1 MEETSLAIVN
11 ARVIT
16 LDPNNP
22 AAEAIYVENDR
33 IIAVGTNHTIRRYA
47 TKETRFL
54 DLHGYSV
61 VPGLIDCH
69 VHMTS
74 FGKQLT
80 RLDLINVS
88 SISELQKKLQSY
100 AHKNPS
106 AGWIIGRGWDQDK
119 FPDHRVPTREDL
131 DAVVNGKPVLITRIC
146 GHVAVANTKALE
158 QAGLT
163 RLTQTKAGIIE
174 LDSTGQPNGIL
185 KENAINLIRDA
196 IPKQTKQELR
206 KSMEL
211 ACRKAVQNGL
221 TAVHWL
227 VDSSEEI
234 RTLQEMRD
242 SHRLPLRVYLGISSN
257 LLNELTRLGIKTGFG
272 DNWLKIGFV
281 KLFADGSLGA
291 RTAALT
297 EPYADDPNNTGM
309 LLYPQE
315 ELNNMILRAHD
326 AGLQI
331 GVHAIGDKAIR
342 STLVA
347 YENALKKNPQKNHR
361 HRIEHYSVLDHN
373 LISKSKKLGIVA
385 CVQPHFIVSDYWI
398 KDRLGENRSRMAY
411 PFRTLLRQGIRI
423 VSSSDCPIENIRPI
437 LGIWAASSQQPHN
450 EENITPLQALKT
462 YTSYAAYASFEENE
476 KGTVKTGNL
485 ADLTVLSDSPTKVK
499 PKDIKKIR
507 VEMTIVGGTIVYS
520 KE

>member
-16 LDPNNP
+16 LDPKKP
-22 AAEAIYVENDR
+22 AAEAIYIENDR
-33 IIAVGTNHTIRRYA
+33 IISVGTNQTIRRYA
-47 TKETRFL
+47 TERTRFL
-54 DLHGYSV
+54 DAHGYSV

-80 RLDLINVS
+80 RLDLTNIS

-106 AGWIIGRGWDQDK
+106 ARWIIGRGWDQDK
-119 FPDHRVPTREDL
+119 FPDHRMPTREDL
-131 DAVVNGKPVLITRIC
+131 DASVSDKPVLITRIC

-158 QAGLT
+158 QAGIT
-163 RLTQTKAGIIE
+163 NRTQTKGGIIE

-185 KENAINLIRDA
+185 KENAIDLMRDA
-196 IPKQTKQELR
+196 IPKQNKQELR

-211 ACRKAVQNGL
+211 ACQRAVQNGL

-234 RTLQEMRD
+234 QTLQEMRN
-242 SHRLPLRVYLGISSN
+242 SHRLPLRVYLGISNN
-257 LLNELTRLGIKTGFG
+257 LLNELVGLGIKTGFG
-272 DNWLKIGFV
+272 DNWLKIGFL

-291 RTAALT
+291 RTAALS
-297 EPYADDPNNTGM
+297 EPYADDPDNTGM
-309 LLYPQE
+309 LLYSQE
-315 ELNNMILRAHD
+315 ELDNTIQRAHD

-331 GVHAIGDKAIR
+331 GVHAIGDKAIQ

-347 YENALKKNPQKNHR
+347 YENALKKNPRKNHR
-361 HRIEHYSVLDHN
+361 HRIEHYSVLNHS
-373 LISKSKKLGIVA
+373 LIGKSKKLGIVA

-398 KDRLGENRSRMAY
+398 KDRLGEDRSRMAY

-423 VSSSDCPIENIRPI
+423 VSSSDCPIENISPI
-437 LGIWAASSQQPHN
+437 LGIWAATSQQPHK
-450 EENITPLQALKT
+450 EENITPLEALKT
-462 YTSYAAYASFEENE
+462 YTAYAAYASFEEKE
-476 KGTVKTGNL
+476 KGTIKTGNL
-485 ADLTVLSDSPTKVK
+485 ADLTMLSDDPTKTS
-499 PKDIKKIR
+499 PKDIRKIR
-507 VEMTIVGGTIVYS
+507 VEMTFVGGNIVYS
-520 KE
+520 TE